1 VEEIGEW
8 RTIPIDVSIL
18 WCRLSRSFARMKCF
32 TIRCLLLW
40 CCWWASAALVEAGIR
55 SHDEQENA
63 SQSWA
68 RLLVE
73 AERVQVPTKFLRV
86 IPPDFIHFEFDDLR
100 TYAAEYHP
108 GEHRMLLNRTLSL
121 NAAGRVLKPLGRMT
135 HKELEVLYHE
145 LFHGYMDYLTVRGIR
160 LDATEHYSETLLDFA
175 KEQQV
180 CRYGEVMITPI
191 VQRMDEVESRYLTEA
206 ESWEALN
213 ETWAVFVGWVVW
225 TQLELQQH
233 AGKSRFLERRDPHQW
248 SERLKSAFENGEFR
262 GYYVPEE
269 PGERRLAKKRYLAK
283 SSQLALEEALVLM
296 KQVVGFSDDFVKM
309 VDTSFGS
316 TWRSTCLVG
325 KGRVN

>member
-1 VEEIGEW
+1 MCLD
-8 RTIPIDVSIL
+8 DVSL
-18 WCRLSRSFARMKCF
+18 ASFPAIEG
-32 TIRCLLLW
+32 T
-40 CCWWASAALVEAGIR
+40 
-55 SHDEQENA
+55 D
-63 SQSWA
+63 QSWGH
-68 RLLVE
+68 LLEE
-73 AERVQVPTKFLRV
+73 AAQLHLPTKFLRV
-86 IPPDFIHFEFDDLR
+86 VPTDFIHFEFDDLR

-108 GEHRMLLNRTLSL
+108 GEHRMVLNRTLSL
-121 NAAGRVLKPLGRMT
+121 NTAGRVLKPLGRMT

-145 LFHGYMDYLTVRGIR
+145 LFHGYMDYLMVRGIR
-160 LDATEHYSETLLDFA
+160 LDATEHYSETLLHFA

-233 AGKSRFLERRDPHQW
+233 AGKSRFLERRDPRQW

-269 PGERRLAKKRYLAK
+269 PGEQRLAKKRYLAK
-283 SSQLALEEALVLM
+283 SSQLSLEEALVLM
-296 KQVVGFSDDFVKM
+296 EQVVGFSDDFVKM